1 MNSIREEVARIV
13 EAVYTAHPG
22 SETRLATLYDTFAL
36 ILWLYHEDQE
46 SDTPIGVQ
54 SLVNDLFDLVPGVT
68 LEDARDVYLGVADV
82 IWDKERNA

>member
-13 EAVYTAHPG
+13 EAVYAVYPG

-36 ILWLYHEDQE
+36 ILWLHQDDQE
-46 SDTPIGVQ
+46 SDNPIGVQ
-54 SLVNDLFDLVPGVT
+54 SLVNDLFDLHPGVT
-68 LEDARDVYLGVADV
+68 LEDKHDVYLGVASA